1 MSNREPAI
9 ANRLM
14 CPFCGNNTDFFQ
26 IAEDAII
33 TTHFRQN
40 ADGSFTQEENESQ
53 ILGQI
58 KLFCGSCEEELPS
71 EFFDRF
77 TEMVF

>member
-1 MSNREPAI
+1 MSTREPTI

-14 CPFCGNNTDFFQ
+14 CPFCGNDTDFFQ

-33 TTHFRQN
+33 TTHFTQN
-40 ADGSFTQEENESQ
+40 ADGSFTQEVNESQ

-58 KLFCGSCEEELPS
+58 KLYCGSCEEELPS

>member
-1 MSNREPAI
+1 MSSHEPTI

-14 CPFCGNNTDFFQ
+14 CPFCGNDTEFFQ

-33 TTHFRQN
+33 TTYYRQN
-40 ADGSFTQEENESQ
+40 ADGSFTQEVNESQ
-53 ILGQI
+53 VLGDI
-58 KLFCGSCEEELPS
+58 KLFCGSCEEELP
-71 EFFDRF
+71 EFLDRF